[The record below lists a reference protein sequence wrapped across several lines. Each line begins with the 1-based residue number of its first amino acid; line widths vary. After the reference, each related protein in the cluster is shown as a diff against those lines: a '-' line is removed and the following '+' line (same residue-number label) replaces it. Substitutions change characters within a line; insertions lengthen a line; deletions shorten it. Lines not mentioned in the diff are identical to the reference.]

1 MIKDIMSVSVMY
13 HGQRVGTLTM
23 GNHSCCQFE
32 YDPYW
37 LRDGFSI
44 SPLQLPLKAG
54 LFSAKWQPFNG
65 NFGIFEDSLPGG
77 YGEYLLRKVMR
88 REGIDYE
95 SLTPVQRLS
104 LVGSS
109 GMGALCYVPE
119 SKVGGNPSN
128 LTLDEMQAVAIEV
141 LSERTDS
148 GADML
153 LAGSGNSGGVRP
165 KCLYNDADGHWLV
178 KFRHTFDPMDIGR
191 QEYHYNELAQQ
202 AGIVVPEFRLMEGK
216 YFATRR
222 FDIDEQGNR
231 LHMAT
236 ASGLLNEPITPPKMD
251 YHSLLQLT
259 GYLTQSPE
267 AVEQQFRRMVFNH
280 YAHNYDDHARNFSFL
295 FCDGHWELAPAYD
308 LTNDRSLSE
317 HATTVNFRGL
327 PTDEDLIAV
336 GTTSV
341 RTLESLYWF
350 GVKLKRDPEI
360 AMMHI
365 DQWDPY
371 LLEPATLSAAEAFE
385 LVLRWMQSHDTD
397 HLDGETQLMIAPG
410 YRYHVVDCLIT
421 NFHQPRST
429 LLLLV
434 SALIGDRWH
443 KCYRYALDHGFRF
456 LSYGDSCL
464 FMP

>member
-1 MIKDIMSVSVMY
+1 MIKNIMSVSVMY

-37 LRDGFSI
+37 LRDGF
-44 SPLQLPLKAG
+44 
-54 LFSAKWQPFNG
+54 
-65 NFGIFEDSLPGG
+65 
-77 YGEYLLRKVMR
+77 RKVMR
-88 REGIDYE
+88 REGVDYE

-295 FCDGHWELAPAYD
+295 
-308 LTNDRSLSE
+308 
-317 HATTVNFRGL
+317 ATTVNFRGL

-336 GTTSV
+336 GTNTKMS
-341 RTLESLYWF
+341 RPRCLQIIDE
-350 GVKLKRDPEI
+350 VKT
-360 AMMHI
+360 
-365 DQWDPY
+365 
-371 LLEPATLSAAEAFE
+371 ATKE
-385 LVLRWMQSHDTD
+385 LQ
-397 HLDGETQLMIAPG
+397 
-410 YRYHVVDCLIT
+410 
-421 NFHQPRST
+421 
-429 LLLLV
+429 
-434 SALIGDRWH
+434 
-443 KCYRYALDHGFRF
+443 
-456 LSYGDSCL
+456 
-464 FMP
+464 